1 MNRPCLLTI
10 ACLSIASQVFAMQG
24 ATPPVETASKG
35 APALRVPDA
44 LLAPPASKDVP
55 DEAPA
60 PMSDGVTTPAPFD
73 PAAYRRTVNA
83 ANAAMRAQ
91 DWKAASD
98 NLQQALA
105 MRPDSKEVA
114 YNLGVAKFQQGD
126 FAAARKLFQESG
138 QNTSADLAARSMY
151 NQGNAIYADAMKN
164 LPKAPDNGKPP
175 AGAAQAP
182 QIPPEELQKAL
193 QQVEQAFTHFK
204 DASAANPSDED
215 SAANAETSLKLMKEL
230 KKLQEQQQQQ
240 QQQNKDQQ
248 QKQDQKKDQQQK
260 QDQQQ
265 SQDQQQKQQDK
276 QQDQQKQDQ
285 QQQKDQQQQQQQSQ
299 GQDQQSASKQDSKQQ
314 DQKDS
319 QQKDQQDQSGKDQQK
334 KDQPKPNQADQPKQ
348 DSKQQQQQQPNKDQ
362 QKPDQAQQ
370 NKPEPKQA
378 KPEDQNKDQSPQQ
391 AQPQQAEP
399 GQAQGAEM
407 KQGKM
412 DRTQADQLLQMVRD
426 KEKERNAEKKAQQAR
441 IRPTPVDRDW

>member
-1 MNRPCLLTI
+1 VNRPCLITI
-10 ACLSIASQVFAMQG
+10 GCLAIASQLFAMQG
-24 ATPPVETASKG
+24 ATPPVEPASKA

-240 QQQNKDQQ
+240 QQNKDQQ

-260 QDQQQ
+260 QDQQ
-265 SQDQQQKQQDK
+265 
-276 QQDQQKQDQ
+276 KQDQ
-285 QQQKDQQQQQQQSQ
+285 QQQKDQQKQQQQQQSQ

-319 QQKDQQDQSGKDQQK
+319 QQKDPQDQAGKDQQK
-334 KDQPKPNQADQPKQ
+334 KDQPKPNQADQQKQ
-348 DSKQQQQQQPNKDQ
+348 DSKQQQQQQNKDQ

-399 GQAQGAEM
+399 GQSQGAEM

-426 KEKERNAEKKAQQAR
+426 KEKERNAEKKAQQAK

>member
-24 ATPPVETASKG
+24 TKPPAEPASKG

-164 LPKAPDNGKPP
+164 LPKAADNGKPP
-175 AGAAQAP
+175 AGAPQAP

-240 QQQNKDQQ
+240 QQNKDQQ

-285 QQQKDQQQQQQQSQ
+285 QQQKDQQQQSQ

-319 QQKDQQDQSGKDQQK
+319 QQKDPQDQAGKDQQK

-426 KEKERNAEKKAQQAR
+426 KEKERNAEKKAQQAK

>member
-1 MNRPCLLTI
+1 MNRPCLITI
-10 ACLSIASQVFAMQG
+10 GCLAIASQLFAMQG
-24 ATPPVETASKG
+24 ATPPVEPASKA

-240 QQQNKDQQ
+240 QQNKDQQ

-260 QDQQQ
+260 QDQQ
-265 SQDQQQKQQDK
+265 
-276 QQDQQKQDQ
+276 KQDQ
-285 QQQKDQQQQQQQSQ
+285 QQQKDQQKQQQQSQ

-319 QQKDQQDQSGKDQQK
+319 QQKDPQDQAGKDQQK
-334 KDQPKPNQADQPKQ
+334 KDQPKPNQADQQKQ
-348 DSKQQQQQQPNKDQ
+348 DSKQQQQQQNKDQ

-399 GQAQGAEM
+399 GQSQGAEM

-426 KEKERNAEKKAQQAR
+426 KEKERNAEKKAQQAK

>member
-1 MNRPCLLTI
+1 VNRPCLITI
-10 ACLSIASQVFAMQG
+10 GCLAIASQLFAMQG
-24 ATPPVETASKG
+24 ATPPVEPASKA

-240 QQQNKDQQ
+240 QQQQNKDQQ

-260 QDQQQ
+260 QDQQ
-265 SQDQQQKQQDK
+265 
-276 QQDQQKQDQ
+276 KQDQ
-285 QQQKDQQQQQQQSQ
+285 QQQKDQQKQQQQSQ

-319 QQKDQQDQSGKDQQK
+319 QQKDPQDQAGKDQQK
-334 KDQPKPNQADQPKQ
+334 KDQPKPNQADQQKQ
-348 DSKQQQQQQPNKDQ
+348 DSKQQQQQQNKDQ

-391 AQPQQAEP
+391 AQPQQTEP

-426 KEKERNAEKKAQQAR
+426 KEKERNAEKKAQQAK

>member
-10 ACLSIASQVFAMQG
+10 ACLSLASQVFAMQG
-24 ATPPVETASKG
+24 AMPPAEPASKG

-44 LLAPPASKDVP
+44 LLAPPASRDVP
-55 DEAPA
+55 EEAPA

-98 NLQQALA
+98 NLQRALA

-164 LPKAPDNGKPP
+164 LPKAPDSGKPP
-175 AGAAQAP
+175 ADAAQAP

-240 QQQNKDQQ
+240 QNKDQQ

-265 SQDQQQKQQDK
+265 SQDKQQQQQDK

-285 QQQKDQQQQQQQSQ
+285 QQQKDQQQSQ
-299 GQDQQSASKQDSKQQ
+299 GQDQQSSSKQDSKQQ
-314 DQKDS
+314 DQTDS
-319 QQKDQQDQSGKDQQK
+319 QQKDPQDQAGQDQQK
-334 KDQPKPNQADQPKQ
+334 KDQPKQ
-348 DSKQQQQQQPNKDQ
+348 DSKQQQQQQ
-362 QKPDQAQQ
+362 KPDQTQQ

-378 KPEDQNKDQSPQQ
+378 KPEDQKKDQSPQQ

-426 KEKERNAEKKAQQAR
+426 KEKERNAEKKAQQAK

>member
-24 ATPPVETASKG
+24 AMPPVEPPAKG
-35 APALRVPDA
+35 TPALRVPDA
-44 LLAPPASKDVP
+44 LLAPPTTKDLPTDAS
-55 DEAPA
+55 AQA
-60 PMSDGVTTPAPFD
+60 SDGVTTPAPFD
-73 PAAYRRTVNA
+73 AAAYRRTVNA

-230 KKLQEQQQQQ
+230 KKLQDQQQQ

-265 SQDQQQKQQDK
+265 SQDQQQQKQDK

-319 QQKDQQDQSGKDQQK
+319 QQKDQQDQAGQDQQK
-334 KDQPKPNQADQPKQ
+334 KDQPKPNQADQQKQ
-348 DSKQQQQQQPNKDQ
+348 DSKQQQQQQQPNKDQ

-399 GQAQGAEM
+399 GQAQGAES

-426 KEKERNAEKKAQQAR
+426 KEKERNAERKAQQAK

>member
-1 MNRPCLLTI
+1 VNRPCLITI
-10 ACLSIASQVFAMQG
+10 GCLAIASQLFAMQG
-24 ATPPVETASKG
+24 ATPPVEPASKG

-55 DEAPA
+55 EGAPA

-240 QQQNKDQQ
+240 QQQQNKDQQ
-248 QKQDQKKDQQQK
+248 QKQDQKKDQQQ
-260 QDQQQ
+260 
-265 SQDQQQKQQDK
+265 SQDQQQQQQDK

-285 QQQKDQQQQQQQSQ
+285 QQQKDQQQQQHQQQQSQ

-319 QQKDQQDQSGKDQQK
+319 QQKDQQDQASQDQQK
-334 KDQPKPNQADQPKQ
+334 KDQPKPNQADQQKQ
-348 DSKQQQQQQPNKDQ
+348 DSKQQQQNKDQ

-391 AQPQQAEP
+391 AQPQQTEP

-426 KEKERNAEKKAQQAR
+426 KEKERNAEKKAQQAK

>member
-24 ATPPVETASKG
+24 ATQPAEPASKG

-91 DWKAASD
+91 DWKAAAD

-138 QNTSADLAARSMY
+138 QNASADLAARSMY

-164 LPKAPDNGKPP
+164 LPKAPDSGKPP
-175 AGAAQAP
+175 AGAPQSP

-230 KKLQEQQQQQ
+230 KKLQDQQQQ

-260 QDQQQ
+260 QDQQR
-265 SQDQQQKQQDK
+265 SQDQQQQKQDK

-285 QQQKDQQQQQQQSQ
+285 QQQKDQQQSQ
-299 GQDQQSASKQDSKQQ
+299 GQDQQSSSKQDSKQQ

-319 QQKDQQDQSGKDQQK
+319 QQKDPQDQAGQDQQK
-334 KDQPKPNQADQPKQ
+334 KDQPKPNQADQQQQ
-348 DSKQQQQQQPNKDQ
+348 DSKQQQNKDQ
-362 QKPDQAQQ
+362 QKPDQTQQ

-426 KEKERNAEKKAQQAR
+426 KEKERNAEKKAQQAK

>member
-24 ATPPVETASKG
+24 ATPPAEPASKG

-83 ANAAMRAQ
+83 ANTAMRAQ
-91 DWKAASD
+91 DWKAAAD

-175 AGAAQAP
+175 AGAAQGP

-230 KKLQEQQQQQ
+230 KKLQDQQQQ

-260 QDQQQ
+260 QDQQR
-265 SQDQQQKQQDK
+265 SQDQQQQKQDK

-285 QQQKDQQQQQQQSQ
+285 QQQKNQQQQQQQQSQ

-319 QQKDQQDQSGKDQQK
+319 QQRDQQDQAGQDQQK

-348 DSKQQQQQQPNKDQ
+348 DSKQQQQQPNKDQ
-362 QKPDQAQQ
+362 QKPDQVQ
-370 NKPEPKQA
+370 
-378 KPEDQNKDQSPQQ
+378 QNKDQSPQQ

-426 KEKERNAEKKAQQAR
+426 KEKERNAEKKVQQAK

>member
-1 MNRPCLLTI
+1 
-10 ACLSIASQVFAMQG
+10 MQG

-35 APALRVPDA
+35 VPALRVPDA

-230 KKLQEQQQQQ
+230 KKLQEQQQ
-240 QQQNKDQQ
+240 NKDQQ

-285 QQQKDQQQQQQQSQ
+285 QQQKDQQQQQQQQSQ

-319 QQKDQQDQSGKDQQK
+319 QQKDQQDQAGQDQQK
-334 KDQPKPNQADQPKQ
+334 KDQPKPNQADQLKQ

>member
-24 ATPPVETASKG
+24 TKPPAEPASKG

-164 LPKAPDNGKPP
+164 LPKAADNGKPP

>member
-24 ATPPVETASKG
+24 ATQPAEPASKG

-138 QNTSADLAARSMY
+138 QNASADLAARSMY

-164 LPKAPDNGKPP
+164 LPKAPDSGKPP
-175 AGAAQAP
+175 AGAPQSP

-230 KKLQEQQQQQ
+230 KKLQDQQQQ

-260 QDQQQ
+260 QDQQR
-265 SQDQQQKQQDK
+265 SQDQQQQKQDK

-285 QQQKDQQQQQQQSQ
+285 QQQKDQQQSQ
-299 GQDQQSASKQDSKQQ
+299 GQDQQSSSKQDSKQQ

-319 QQKDQQDQSGKDQQK
+319 QQKDPQDQAGQDQQK
-334 KDQPKPNQADQPKQ
+334 KDQPKPNQADQQQQ
-348 DSKQQQQQQPNKDQ
+348 DSKQQQQNKDQ
-362 QKPDQAQQ
+362 QKPDQTQQ

-391 AQPQQAEP
+391 AQPQQVEP

-426 KEKERNAEKKAQQAR
+426 KEKERNAEKKAQQAK

>member
-182 QIPPEELQKAL
+182 QIPPEDLQKAL

-230 KKLQEQQQQQ
+230 KKLQEQQQ

-285 QQQKDQQQQQQQSQ
+285 QQQKDQQQQSQ

-319 QQKDQQDQSGKDQQK
+319 QQKDQQDQAGQDQQK

-348 DSKQQQQQQPNKDQ
+348 DSKQQQQQNKDQ

>member
-24 ATPPVETASKG
+24 ATPPAEPASKG

-83 ANAAMRAQ
+83 ANTAMRAQ
-91 DWKAASD
+91 DWKAAAD

-164 LPKAPDNGKPP
+164 LPKAPDSGKPP
-175 AGAAQAP
+175 AGAPQSP

-230 KKLQEQQQQQ
+230 KKLQDQQQQ

-260 QDQQQ
+260 QDQQR
-265 SQDQQQKQQDK
+265 SQDQQQQKQDK

-285 QQQKDQQQQQQQSQ
+285 QQQKNQQQQQQQQSQ

-319 QQKDQQDQSGKDQQK
+319 QQRDQQDQAGQDQQK

-348 DSKQQQQQQPNKDQ
+348 DSKQQQQQPNKDQ
-362 QKPDQAQQ
+362 QKPDQVQ
-370 NKPEPKQA
+370 
-378 KPEDQNKDQSPQQ
+378 QNKDQSPQQ

-426 KEKERNAEKKAQQAR
+426 KEKERNAEKKVQQAK

>member
-1 MNRPCLLTI
+1 MNRPCLITI
-10 ACLSIASQVFAMQG
+10 GCLAIASQLFAMQG
-24 ATPPVETASKG
+24 ATPPVEPASKG

-240 QQQNKDQQ
+240 QQNKDQQ

-260 QDQQQ
+260 QDQQ
-265 SQDQQQKQQDK
+265 
-276 QQDQQKQDQ
+276 KQDQ
-285 QQQKDQQQQQQQSQ
+285 QQQKDQQKQQQQSQ

-319 QQKDQQDQSGKDQQK
+319 QQKDPQDQAGKDQQK
-334 KDQPKPNQADQPKQ
+334 KDQPKPNQADQQKQ
-348 DSKQQQQQQPNKDQ
+348 DSKQQQQQQNKDQ

-399 GQAQGAEM
+399 GQSQGAEM

-426 KEKERNAEKKAQQAR
+426 KEKERNAEKKAQQAK

>member
-1 MNRPCLLTI
+1 
-10 ACLSIASQVFAMQG
+10 MQG
-24 ATPPVETASKG
+24 ATPPAEPASKG
-35 APALRVPDA
+35 TPALRVPDA
-44 LLAPPASKDVP
+44 LLAPPASTDVP
-55 DEAPA
+55 NEAPA

-230 KKLQEQQQQQ
+230 KKLQDQQQQ

-265 SQDQQQKQQDK
+265 SQDQQQQKQDK

-319 QQKDQQDQSGKDQQK
+319 QQKDQQDQAGQDQQK

-348 DSKQQQQQQPNKDQ
+348 DSKQQQPQQNKDQ

-378 KPEDQNKDQSPQQ
+378 KPEDQNKDQSPQP

-426 KEKERNAEKKAQQAR
+426 KEKERNAEKKAQQAK

>member
-24 ATPPVETASKG
+24 TKPPAEPASKG

-44 LLAPPASKDVP
+44 LLAPPTSKGVP

-164 LPKAPDNGKPP
+164 LPKAADNGKPP

-240 QQQNKDQQ
+240 QQNKDQQ

-265 SQDQQQKQQDK
+265 SQDQQQQ

-285 QQQKDQQQQQQQSQ
+285 QQQKDQQQQQQQQQSQ

-319 QQKDQQDQSGKDQQK
+319 QQKDPQDQAGKDQQK
-334 KDQPKPNQADQPKQ
+334 KDQPKPNQADQQKQ
-348 DSKQQQQQQPNKDQ
+348 DSKQQQQNKDQ

-399 GQAQGAEM
+399 GQSQGAEM

-426 KEKERNAEKKAQQAR
+426 KEKERNAEKKAQQAK

>member
-1 MNRPCLLTI
+1 MNRPCLITI
-10 ACLSIASQVFAMQG
+10 ACLSIASHVFAAQG
-24 ATPPVETASKG
+24 AKPPAEPASKG

-175 AGAAQAP
+175 AGAPQAP

-240 QQQNKDQQ
+240 QNKDQQ

-265 SQDQQQKQQDK
+265 SQDKQQQQDK

-285 QQQKDQQQQQQQSQ
+285 QQQKNQQQQQQQSQ

-319 QQKDQQDQSGKDQQK
+319 QQKDQQDQAGQDQQK
-334 KDQPKPNQADQPKQ
+334 KDQPKQ
-348 DSKQQQQQQPNKDQ
+348 DSKQQQQQQQQNKDQ

-412 DRTQADQLLQMVRD
+412 DRTQTDQLLQMVRD
-426 KEKERNAEKKAQQAR
+426 KEKERNAEKKAQQAK

>member
-24 ATPPVETASKG
+24 ATPPVEPAAKG

-240 QQQNKDQQ
+240 QQNKDQQ

-265 SQDQQQKQQDK
+265 SQDQQQQ

-285 QQQKDQQQQQQQSQ
+285 QQQKDQQQQQSQ

-319 QQKDQQDQSGKDQQK
+319 QQKDPQDQAGKDQQK
-334 KDQPKPNQADQPKQ
+334 KDQQKPNQADQPKQ
-348 DSKQQQQQQPNKDQ
+348 DSKRQQPEQNKDQ

-378 KPEDQNKDQSPQQ
+378 KPEDQSPQQ

-426 KEKERNAEKKAQQAR
+426 KEKERNAEKKAQQAK

>member
-1 MNRPCLLTI
+1 MNRPCLITI
-10 ACLSIASQVFAMQG
+10 ACLSIASHVFAAQG
-24 ATPPVETASKG
+24 AKPPAEPASKG

-164 LPKAPDNGKPP
+164 LPKAPDSGKPP
-175 AGAAQAP
+175 AGAPQSP

-230 KKLQEQQQQQ
+230 KKLQEQQQQ
-240 QQQNKDQQ
+240 NKDQQ

-265 SQDQQQKQQDK
+265 SQDKQQQQQDK
-276 QQDQQKQDQ
+276 PQDQQKQDQ
-285 QQQKDQQQQQQQSQ
+285 QQQKDQQQQSQ

-319 QQKDQQDQSGKDQQK
+319 QQKDQQNQAGQDQQK
-334 KDQPKPNQADQPKQ
+334 KDQQKPNQTDQQKQ
-348 DSKQQQQQQPNKDQ
+348 DSKQQQQQQQNKDQ

-399 GQAQGAEM
+399 GQAPGAEM

-426 KEKERNAEKKAQQAR
+426 KEKERNAEKKAQQAK

>member
-1 MNRPCLLTI
+1 VNRPCLITI
-10 ACLSIASQVFAMQG
+10 GCLAIASQLFAMQG
-24 ATPPVETASKG
+24 ATPPVEPASKG

-240 QQQNKDQQ
+240 QQNKDQQ

-260 QDQQQ
+260 QDQQ
-265 SQDQQQKQQDK
+265 
-276 QQDQQKQDQ
+276 KQDQ
-285 QQQKDQQQQQQQSQ
+285 QQQKDQQKQQQQSQ

-319 QQKDQQDQSGKDQQK
+319 QQKDPQDQAGKDQQK
-334 KDQPKPNQADQPKQ
+334 KDQPKPNQADQQKQ
-348 DSKQQQQQQPNKDQ
+348 DSKQQQQQQNKDQ

-399 GQAQGAEM
+399 GQSQGAEM

-426 KEKERNAEKKAQQAR
+426 KEKERNAEKKAQQAK

>member
-24 ATPPVETASKG
+24 TKPPAEPASKG

-44 LLAPPASKDVP
+44 LLAPPTSKGVP

-240 QQQNKDQQ
+240 QQQQNKDQQ

-265 SQDQQQKQQDK
+265 SQDQQQQQQDK

-319 QQKDQQDQSGKDQQK
+319 QQKDPQDQAGKDQQK
-334 KDQPKPNQADQPKQ
+334 KDQPKPNQADQQKQ
-348 DSKQQQQQQPNKDQ
+348 DSKQQQQQNKDQ

-399 GQAQGAEM
+399 GQSQGAEM

-426 KEKERNAEKKAQQAR
+426 KEKERNAEKKAQQAK

>member
-24 ATPPVETASKG
+24 ATPPVEPASKG

-44 LLAPPASKDVP
+44 LLAPPASTDVP
-55 DEAPA
+55 NEAPA

-175 AGAAQAP
+175 AGAPQAP

-215 SAANAETSLKLMKEL
+215 SAANAETSLKLVKEL
-230 KKLQEQQQQQ
+230 KKLQEQQQQ

-265 SQDQQQKQQDK
+265 SQDQQQQKQDT

-285 QQQKDQQQQQQQSQ
+285 QQQKDQQQQQQSQ

-319 QQKDQQDQSGKDQQK
+319 QQKDPQDQAGKDQQK
-334 KDQPKPNQADQPKQ
+334 KDQPKPNQADQQKQ
-348 DSKQQQQQQPNKDQ
+348 DSKQQQNKDQ

-399 GQAQGAEM
+399 GQAQGAES

-426 KEKERNAEKKAQQAR
+426 KEKERNAEKKAQQAK

>member
-24 ATPPVETASKG
+24 ATPPAEPASKG

-164 LPKAPDNGKPP
+164 LPKAPDSGNPP
-175 AGAAQAP
+175 AGAPQAP

-230 KKLQEQQQQQ
+230 KKLQDQQQQ

-260 QDQQQ
+260 QDQQR
-265 SQDQQQKQQDK
+265 SQDQQQQKQDK
-276 QQDQQKQDQ
+276 QQDQQMHRHI
-285 QQQKDQQQQQQQSQ
+285 
-299 GQDQQSASKQDSKQQ
+299 
-314 DQKDS
+314 
-319 QQKDQQDQSGKDQQK
+319 
-334 KDQPKPNQADQPKQ
+334 NR
-348 DSKQQQQQQPNKDQ
+348 
-362 QKPDQAQQ
+362 QKPIPSIKPGGCGTITRGLPPMLCHVTPAPG
-370 NKPEPKQA
+370 NKE
-378 KPEDQNKDQSPQQ
+378 E
-391 AQPQQAEP
+391 
-399 GQAQGAEM
+399 
-407 KQGKM
+407 
-412 DRTQADQLLQMVRD
+412 LLQRKLFLSRD
-426 KEKERNAEKKAQQAR
+426 
-441 IRPTPVDRDW
+441 DF

>member
-1 MNRPCLLTI
+1 MNRPCLITI

-24 ATPPVETASKG
+24 ATPPAEPASKG

-164 LPKAPDNGKPP
+164 LPKAPDSGKPP
-175 AGAAQAP
+175 AGAPQAP

-240 QQQNKDQQ
+240 QQQQNK
-248 QKQDQKKDQQQK
+248 
-260 QDQQQ
+260 DQQQ
-265 SQDQQQKQQDK
+265 SQDKQQQQDK

-285 QQQKDQQQQQQQSQ
+285 QQQKNQQQQQQQSQ

-319 QQKDQQDQSGKDQQK
+319 QQKDQQDQAGQDQQK

-348 DSKQQQQQQPNKDQ
+348 DSKQQQQQQQNKDQ

-426 KEKERNAEKKAQQAR
+426 KEKERNAEKKAQQAK

>member
-24 ATPPVETASKG
+24 ATPPAEPASKG

-91 DWKAASD
+91 DWKAAAD

-164 LPKAPDNGKPP
+164 LPKAPDSGKPP
-175 AGAAQAP
+175 AGVAQAP

-240 QQQNKDQQ
+240 NKDQQ

-265 SQDQQQKQQDK
+265 SQDKQQQQDK

-285 QQQKDQQQQQQQSQ
+285 QQQKNQQQQQQQSQ

-319 QQKDQQDQSGKDQQK
+319 QQKDQQDQAGQDQQK
-334 KDQPKPNQADQPKQ
+334 KDQPKPNQADQQKQ
-348 DSKQQQQQQPNKDQ
+348 DSKQQQQNKDQ
-362 QKPDQAQQ
+362 QKPDQTQQ

-426 KEKERNAEKKAQQAR
+426 KEKERNAEKKVQQAK

>member
-1 MNRPCLLTI
+1 
-10 ACLSIASQVFAMQG
+10 MQG
-24 ATPPVETASKG
+24 ATPPVEPASKA

-175 AGAAQAP
+175 AGAPQAP

-240 QQQNKDQQ
+240 QQN
-248 QKQDQKKDQQQK
+248 KDQQQK

-265 SQDQQQKQQDK
+265 SQDQQQQQQDK

-285 QQQKDQQQQQQQSQ
+285 QQQKDQQQQQQQQSQ

-319 QQKDQQDQSGKDQQK
+319 QQKDQQDQASQDQQK
-334 KDQPKPNQADQPKQ
+334 KDQPKPNQADQQKQ
-348 DSKQQQQQQPNKDQ
+348 DSKQQQQQNKDQ

-399 GQAQGAEM
+399 GQSQGAEM

-426 KEKERNAEKKAQQAR
+426 KEKERNAEKKAQQAK

>member
-1 MNRPCLLTI
+1 VNRPCLITI
-10 ACLSIASQVFAMQG
+10 GCLAIASQLFAMQG
-24 ATPPVETASKG
+24 ATPPVEPASKA

-240 QQQNKDQQ
+240 QQNKDQQ

-260 QDQQQ
+260 QDQQ
-265 SQDQQQKQQDK
+265 
-276 QQDQQKQDQ
+276 KQDQ
-285 QQQKDQQQQQQQSQ
+285 QQQKDQQKQQQQSQ

-319 QQKDQQDQSGKDQQK
+319 QQKDPQDQAGKDQQK
-334 KDQPKPNQADQPKQ
+334 KDQPKPNQADQQKQ
-348 DSKQQQQQQPNKDQ
+348 DSKQQQQQQNKDQ

-399 GQAQGAEM
+399 GQSQGAEM

-426 KEKERNAEKKAQQAR
+426 KEKERNAEKKAQQAK

>member
-1 MNRPCLLTI
+1 VNRPCLITI

-24 ATPPVETASKG
+24 ATPPVEPASKG

-44 LLAPPASKDVP
+44 LLAPPTSKDVP

-230 KKLQEQQQQQ
+230 KKLQDQQQQ

-265 SQDQQQKQQDK
+265 SQDQQQQKQDK

-285 QQQKDQQQQQQQSQ
+285 QQQKDQQQQQQQQQSQ

-319 QQKDQQDQSGKDQQK
+319 QQKDQQDQAGQDQQK
-334 KDQPKPNQADQPKQ
+334 KDQPKPNQADQQKQ
-348 DSKQQQQQQPNKDQ
+348 DSKQQQQPNKDQ

-378 KPEDQNKDQSPQQ
+378 KPEDQNKDQSP
-391 AQPQQAEP
+391 
-399 GQAQGAEM
+399 
-407 KQGKM
+407 
-412 DRTQADQLLQMVRD
+412 
-426 KEKERNAEKKAQQAR
+426 
-441 IRPTPVDRDW
+441 

>member
-24 ATPPVETASKG
+24 ATQPAEPASKG

-164 LPKAPDNGKPP
+164 LPKAPDSGKPP
-175 AGAAQAP
+175 AGAPQSP

-265 SQDQQQKQQDK
+265 SQDKQQQQQDK
-276 QQDQQKQDQ
+276 QQDQQQNQQKQDQ
-285 QQQKDQQQQQQQSQ
+285 QQQKDQQQQSQ

-319 QQKDQQDQSGKDQQK
+319 QQRDQQDQAGQDQQK
-334 KDQPKPNQADQPKQ
+334 KDQPKPNQADQQKQ
-348 DSKQQQQQQPNKDQ
+348 DSKQQQNKDQ

-426 KEKERNAEKKAQQAR
+426 KEKERNAEKKAQQAK